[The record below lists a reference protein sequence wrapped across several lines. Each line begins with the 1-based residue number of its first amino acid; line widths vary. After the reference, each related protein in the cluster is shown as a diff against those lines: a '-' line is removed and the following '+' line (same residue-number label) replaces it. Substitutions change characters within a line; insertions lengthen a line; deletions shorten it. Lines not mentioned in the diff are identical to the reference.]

1 MGARPL
7 ECALGYSSPPAW
19 KSMSTISKFQKQNV
33 VGLRELQ
40 QSLKTFKCHAL
51 GLCWHPTQ
59 PEIEQLQ
66 GTPPELLCKEVLLQY
81 LSGIGLCWHRT
92 QPAIGQLQAYSEL
105 RCKEALFA
113 SALHSRLR
121 SGFQGHWPQW
131 RRLVSSP
138 LSSMDLEAGT
148 PERDW
153 INRACYKR
161 SEIHCG

>member
-1 MGARPL
+1 MKRGVAPVSVRAWSLLAPDSTTPAIGQLQGAH
-7 ECALGYSSPPAW
+7 S
-19 KSMSTISKFQKQNV
+19 
-33 VGLRELQ
+33 ELLCIETLIHHL
-40 QSLKTFKCHAL
+40 SCL
-51 GLCWHPTQ
+51 GLCWH
-59 PEIEQLQ
+59 L
-66 GTPPELLCKEVLLQY
+66 
-81 LSGIGLCWHRT
+81 T
-92 QPAIGQLQAYSEL
+92 QPAIGQLQDAHSEL
-105 RCKEALFA
+105 RCKEGLFA